1 MRVQENVP
9 TGKYLREQPYMQE
22 SHMLPANMQ
31 IFISICTGKKWR
43 IAIPDSVW
51 QTLLQLHTDKQ
62 IQKCL
67 PFSAM
72 ANNTSDKQ
80 FSPNAKAVVDLAE
93 HLALTSNSL
102 FTGTEHL
109 LQALLDSPCRY
120 RRMFCCEIQY
130 RSSIGGLP
138 HPSPMMMTQL
148 MLTFPQLSE

>member
-1 MRVQENVP
+1 MANACA
-9 TGKYLREQPYMQE
+9 GKCTNR
-22 SHMLPANMQ
+22 Q
-31 IFISICTGKKWR
+31 IFARTCRNPTCYAPICRYFYQFALEKSG
-43 IAIPDSVW
+43 ALPS

-72 ANNTSDKQ
+72 ANNTSDRQ
-80 FSPNAKAVVDLAE
+80 FSPNAKAVVDLAD